1 MRGIPNPS
9 RCQPRRLSAFLSAF
23 CETGDRQKSESN
35 LAAFAE
41 SNRIWVY
48 LASERPILQGLL
60 QSRLMNVSLDCSSV
74 SNLPRCPVSFF
85 STPIVFSR
93 IYRDSPS

>member
-48 LASERPILQGLL
+48 LALERSILLRNGL
-60 QSRLMNVSLDCSSV
+60 SCK
-74 SNLPRCPVSFF
+74 
-85 STPIVFSR
+85 VFCK
-93 IYRDSPS
+93 IG